1 MWNLDE
7 KKLQEMLDGFLN
19 FQEVWTLEKVKN
31 MTLEEYTNIKKDNP
45 NRDDFTFWIES
56 KLDNLGSIW
65 GGSAFKFG
73 IYRRNDESQK
83 ESSSG
88 RLYSQ
93 NYAWIAKYGNNE
105 NEAFNNIKEKII
117 QIIQASQDNN
127 LKTIEKIDFG
137 DAIKWKIAFHYQ
149 DVKNIK
155 IVNIFSKNV
164 LDLIS
169 LNEFKEKLK
178 IYQIHKKLLENKN
191 LSLVKMIENIA
202 IPLWNKYG
210 MDSQNYIDKMK
221 NLFSEYLNKKKLDKN
236 TINKYIQVIEN
247 ISKEFLK
254 ENLYSCDLFSFDQNI
269 NKLNKN
275 EEFKLKNSNGH
286 NMYSSALNYYKAFLI
301 DYYEQDIF
309 ITERVQSEESNM
321 KIIPLNQI
329 LYGSPGTGKTYHTID
344 KALEIISKEEKIQI
358 PSEDDR
364 INRKKIFDEY
374 VKNGQIVFTTFHQS
388 YGYEEF
394 VEGIKPMM
402 NNEANSQEIQYE
414 IKDGIFK
421 DICNRALENYENSNL
436 NTEELRE
443 KIKLREKVEK
453 FLNRLLETNEPI
465 SKTKGGNFFINS
477 FNNNTI
483 EIYSEDVERF
493 DGIFKLSLSTFITL
507 LKSNIEFNSA
517 VEMFKKVFD
526 RDYADRTHTYYFNL
540 VNKFKEYE
548 KQAVLKTEDNKI
560 SSNSLNSYIIII
572 DEINRGNVS
581 KIFGE
586 LITLIEPSK
595 RIGESEEL
603 KVTLPYSGEKFGVPK
618 NVYIIGTMNTA
629 DRSITSLDAA
639 LRRRFEFV
647 EMMPDPDLLK
657 NVFICKDVEN
667 PNKDEDYLGDDAKTE
682 GFAEILQNILISIN
696 KRIEFLL
703 DREKTIGHAFFM
715 SEAVKFNKDNW
726 CKSDEYEEDWYV
738 LSISKLKSIF
748 QNKIIPLLQE
758 YFYNDYALISAVLND
773 NGMIEKCEKDDKY
786 LQKIKNLDNVDS
798 EKIIYNIASF
808 DNKIWNDIKTYQ
820 AIYNDGENQSKN
832 DKQ

>member
-1 MWNLDE
+1 
-7 KKLQEMLDGFLN
+7 
-19 FQEVWTLEKVKN
+19 
-31 MTLEEYTNIKKDNP
+31 
-45 NRDDFTFWIES
+45 
-56 KLDNLGSIW
+56 
-65 GGSAFKFG
+65 
-73 IYRRNDESQK
+73 
-83 ESSSG
+83 
-88 RLYSQ
+88 
-93 NYAWIAKYGNNE
+93 
-105 NEAFNNIKEKII
+105 
-117 QIIQASQDNN
+117 
-127 LKTIEKIDFG
+127 
-137 DAIKWKIAFHYQ
+137 
-149 DVKNIK
+149 
-155 IVNIFSKNV
+155 

-286 NMYSSALNYYKAFLI
+286 NMYSSALNYYRAFLI

-394 VEGIKPMM
+394 VEGIKPIID
-402 NNEANSQEIQYE
+402 NDENSQEVKYDV
-414 IKDGIFK
+414 KDGIFK
-421 DICNRALENYENSNL
+421 ELCDKSLKNYILSMQNENEIDLDKLIFEFANYINQDFLNKGNEFPLENKVSIKKILLNFKDEYRSFSLGGSIKSPQSLTIDIIKRDYLNFKNKKILSFKDIKPKYDSQSDYHGNAIYYFMFYNKLKEFENIQN
-436 NTEELRE
+436 EKF
-443 KIKLREKVEK
+443 KIKK
-453 FLNRLLETNEPI
+453 
-465 SKTKGGNFFINS
+465 
-477 FNNNTI
+477 
-483 EIYSEDVERF
+483 EI
-493 DGIFKLSLSTFITL
+493 
-507 LKSNIEFNSA
+507 LK
-517 VEMFKKVFD
+517 
-526 RDYADRTHTYYFNL
+526 
-540 VNKFKEYE
+540 
-548 KQAVLKTEDNKI
+548 
-560 SSNSLNSYIIII
+560 SYIIII

-595 RIGESEEL
+595 RIGEKEEL
-603 KVTLPYSGEKFGVPK
+603 KVTLPYSGKEFGVPK

-629 DRSITSLDAA
+629 DRSITSLDTA
-639 LRRRFEFV
+639 LRRRFEFI
-647 EMMPDPDLLK
+647 EMMPDVSKLSMDCEGINLQELLK
-657 NVFICKDVEN
+657 
-667 PNKDEDYLGDDAKTE
+667 A
-682 GFAEILQNILISIN
+682 IN
-696 KRIEFLL
+696 TRIEYLL
-703 DREKTIGHAFFM
+703 DREKTIGHAFFI
-715 SEAVKFNKDNW
+715 SVENL
-726 CKSDEYEEDWYV
+726 ED
-738 LSISKLKSIF
+738 LKKVF
-748 QNKIIPLLQE
+748 KNKIIPLLQE
-758 YFYNDYALISAVLND
+758 YFYNDYALIDAVLNK
-773 NGMIEKCEKDDKY
+773 NGMLEISVENKDYLKNMTEFIESDKIVYKFSDSNNWSKDTFI
-786 LQKIKNLDNVDS
+786 KIY
-798 EKIIYNIASF
+798 E
-808 DNKIWNDIKTYQ
+808 
-820 AIYNDGENQSKN
+820 
-832 DKQ
+832 

>member
-286 NMYSSALNYYKAFLI
+286 NMYSSALNYYRAFLI

-394 VEGIKPMM
+394 VEGIKPIID
-402 NNEANSQEIQYE
+402 NDENSQEVKYDV
-414 IKDGIFK
+414 KDGIFK
-421 DICNRALENYENSNL
+421 ELCDKSLKNYILSMQNENEIDLDKLIFEFANYINQDFLNKGNEFPLENKVSIKKILLNFKDEYRSFSLGGSIKSPQSLTIDIIKRDYLNFKNKKILSFKDIKPKYDSQSDYHGNAIYYFMFYNKLKEFENIQN
-436 NTEELRE
+436 EKF
-443 KIKLREKVEK
+443 KIKK
-453 FLNRLLETNEPI
+453 
-465 SKTKGGNFFINS
+465 
-477 FNNNTI
+477 
-483 EIYSEDVERF
+483 EI
-493 DGIFKLSLSTFITL
+493 
-507 LKSNIEFNSA
+507 LK
-517 VEMFKKVFD
+517 
-526 RDYADRTHTYYFNL
+526 
-540 VNKFKEYE
+540 
-548 KQAVLKTEDNKI
+548 
-560 SSNSLNSYIIII
+560 SYIIII

-595 RIGESEEL
+595 RIGEKEEL
-603 KVTLPYSGEKFGVPK
+603 KVTLPYSGKEFGVPK

-629 DRSITSLDAA
+629 DRSITSLDTA
-639 LRRRFEFV
+639 LRRRFEFI
-647 EMMPDPDLLK
+647 EMMPDVSKLSMNCEGINLQELLK
-657 NVFICKDVEN
+657 
-667 PNKDEDYLGDDAKTE
+667 A
-682 GFAEILQNILISIN
+682 IN
-696 KRIEFLL
+696 TRIEYLL
-703 DREKTIGHAFFM
+703 DREKTIGHAFFI
-715 SEAVKFNKDNW
+715 SVENL
-726 CKSDEYEEDWYV
+726 ED
-738 LSISKLKSIF
+738 LKKVF
-748 QNKIIPLLQE
+748 KNKIIPLLQE
-758 YFYNDYALISAVLND
+758 YFYNDYALIYAVLNK
-773 NGMIEKCEKDDKY
+773 NGMLEISVENKDYLKNMTEFIESDKIVYKFSDSNNWSKDTFI
-786 LQKIKNLDNVDS
+786 KIY
-798 EKIIYNIASF
+798 E
-808 DNKIWNDIKTYQ
+808 
-820 AIYNDGENQSKN
+820 
-832 DKQ
+832 

>member
-236 TINKYIQVIEN
+236 TMNKYIQVIEN

-394 VEGIKPMM
+394 VEGIKPIID
-402 NNEANSQEIQYE
+402 NDENSQEVKYDV
-414 IKDGIFK
+414 KDGIFK
-421 DICNRALENYENSNL
+421 ELCDKSLKNYILSMQNENEIDLDKLIFEFANYINQDFLNKGNEFPLENKVSIKKILLNFKDEYRSFSLGGSIKSPQSLTIDIIKRDYLNFKNKKILSFKDIKPKYDSQSDYHGNAIYYFMFYNKLKEFENIQN
-436 NTEELRE
+436 EKF
-443 KIKLREKVEK
+443 KIKK
-453 FLNRLLETNEPI
+453 
-465 SKTKGGNFFINS
+465 
-477 FNNNTI
+477 
-483 EIYSEDVERF
+483 EI
-493 DGIFKLSLSTFITL
+493 
-507 LKSNIEFNSA
+507 LK
-517 VEMFKKVFD
+517 
-526 RDYADRTHTYYFNL
+526 
-540 VNKFKEYE
+540 
-548 KQAVLKTEDNKI
+548 
-560 SSNSLNSYIIII
+560 SYIIII

-595 RIGESEEL
+595 RIGEKEEL
-603 KVTLPYSGEKFGVPK
+603 KVTLPYSGKEFGVPK

-629 DRSITSLDAA
+629 DRSITSLDTA
-639 LRRRFEFV
+639 LRRRFEFI
-647 EMMPDPDLLK
+647 EMMPDVSKLSIDCEGINLQELLK
-657 NVFICKDVEN
+657 
-667 PNKDEDYLGDDAKTE
+667 A
-682 GFAEILQNILISIN
+682 IN
-696 KRIEFLL
+696 TRIEYLL
-703 DREKTIGHAFFM
+703 DREKTIGHAFF
-715 SEAVKFNKDNW
+715 
-726 CKSDEYEEDWYV
+726 
-738 LSISKLKSIF
+738 ISVENLESLKKVF
-748 QNKIIPLLQE
+748 KNRIIPLLQE
-758 YFYNDYALISAVLND
+758 YFYNDYALIDAVLNK
-773 NGMIEKCEKDDKY
+773 NGMLEISVENKDYLKNMTEFIESDKIVYKFSDSNNWNKDTFI
-786 LQKIKNLDNVDS
+786 KIYK
-798 EKIIYNIASF
+798 
-808 DNKIWNDIKTYQ
+808 
-820 AIYNDGENQSKN
+820 
-832 DKQ
+832 

>member
-1 MWNLDE
+1 MIE
-7 KKLQEMLDGFLN
+7 FLN
-19 FQEVWTLEKVKN
+19 EDRKKFKEYLIDFFHNAYNSDKLSSKDEIVNFDFLKNYGFCVKLSYGKGTISKIPWIIFIRTDTQEYKAS
-31 MTLEEYTNIKKDNP
+31 Y
-45 NRDDFTFWIES
+45 
-56 KLDNLGSIW
+56 
-65 GGSAFKFG
+65 G
-73 IYRRNDESQK
+73 IYVYCGIKRENGEIIVCIGESEDKTINYLAKNKVDDYNTQFNKKTYDYKNLNNDIDLIIDKIIENMQWFAKLPLNEIQDRNDLSKSNNK
-83 ESSSG
+83 EIRNDGSEMS
-88 RLYSQ
+88 
-93 NYAWIAKYGNNE
+93 N
-105 NEAFNNIKEKII
+105 
-117 QIIQASQDNN
+117 
-127 LKTIEKIDFG
+127 
-137 DAIKWKIAFHYQ
+137 
-149 DVKNIK
+149 
-155 IVNIFSKNV
+155 
-164 LDLIS
+164 
-169 LNEFKEKLK
+169 
-178 IYQIHKKLLENKN
+178 KKENKN
-191 LSLVKMIENIA
+191 LSL
-202 IPLWNKYG
+202 
-210 MDSQNYIDKMK
+210 
-221 NLFSEYLNKKKLDKN
+221 
-236 TINKYIQVIEN
+236 
-247 ISKEFLK
+247 
-254 ENLYSCDLFSFDQNI
+254 
-269 NKLNKN
+269 
-275 EEFKLKNSNGH
+275 
-286 NMYSSALNYYKAFLI
+286 
-301 DYYEQDIF
+301 
-309 ITERVQSEESNM
+309 
-321 KIIPLNQI
+321 NQI
-329 LYGSPGTGKTYHTID
+329 LYGPPGTGKTYHTID
-344 KALEIISKEEKIQI
+344 KALEILGENLESRDRDEK
-358 PSEDDR
+358 
-364 INRKKIFDEY
+364 KAKFDEY
-374 VKNGQIVFTTFHQS
+374 VKDGQIVFTTFHQS

-603 KVTLPYSGEKFGVPK
+603 KVTLPYSGKKFGVPK
-618 NVYIIGTMNTA
+618 NVYILGTMNTA
-629 DRSITSLDAA
+629 DRSITSLDTA

-726 CKSDEYEEDWYV
+726 CKPDEYEEDWYV

-758 YFYNDYALISAVLND
+758 YFYNDYALINEVLNH
-773 NGMIEKCEKDDKY
+773 NGMIKEDKKDDKY
-786 LQKIKNLDNVDS
+786 LQKIKNLDSVNS
-798 EKIIYNIASF
+798 ERSIYNIASF
-808 DNKIWNDIKTYQ
+808 DDKIWDKIEIYQ
-820 AIYNDGENQSKN
+820 AIYNDEIANKLKNENE
-832 DKQ
+832 

>member
-394 VEGIKPMM
+394 VEGIKPIID
-402 NNEANSQEIQYE
+402 NDENSQEVKYDV
-414 IKDGIFK
+414 KDGIFK
-421 DICNRALENYENSNL
+421 ELCDKSLKNYILSMQNENEIDLDKLIFEFANYINQDFLNKGNEFPLENKVSIKKILLNFKDEYRSFSLGGSIKSPQSLTIDIIKRDYLNFKNKKILSFKDIKPKYDSQSDYHGNAIYYFMFYNKLKEFENIQN
-436 NTEELRE
+436 EKF
-443 KIKLREKVEK
+443 KIKK
-453 FLNRLLETNEPI
+453 
-465 SKTKGGNFFINS
+465 
-477 FNNNTI
+477 
-483 EIYSEDVERF
+483 EI
-493 DGIFKLSLSTFITL
+493 
-507 LKSNIEFNSA
+507 LK
-517 VEMFKKVFD
+517 
-526 RDYADRTHTYYFNL
+526 
-540 VNKFKEYE
+540 
-548 KQAVLKTEDNKI
+548 
-560 SSNSLNSYIIII
+560 SYIIII

-586 LITLIEPSK
+586 L
-595 RIGESEEL
+595 
-603 KVTLPYSGEKFGVPK
+603 Y
-618 NVYIIGTMNTA
+618 N
-629 DRSITSLDAA
+629 
-639 LRRRFEFV
+639 
-647 EMMPDPDLLK
+647 
-657 NVFICKDVEN
+657 
-667 PNKDEDYLGDDAKTE
+667 
-682 GFAEILQNILISIN
+682 
-696 KRIEFLL
+696 L
-703 DREKTIGHAFFM
+703 DRT
-715 SEAVKFNKDNW
+715 
-726 CKSDEYEEDWYV
+726 
-738 LSISKLKSIF
+738 
-748 QNKIIPLLQE
+748 
-758 YFYNDYALISAVLND
+758 
-773 NGMIEKCEKDDKY
+773 
-786 LQKIKNLDNVDS
+786 
-798 EKIIYNIASF
+798 
-808 DNKIWNDIKTYQ
+808 
-820 AIYNDGENQSKN
+820 
-832 DKQ
+832 

>member
-286 NMYSSALNYYKAFLI
+286 NMYSSALNYYRAFLI

-329 LYGSPGTGKTYHTID
+329 LYGPPGTGKTYHTID
-344 KALEIISKEEKIQI
+344 KALEILGENLESRDEK
-358 PSEDDR
+358 
-364 INRKKIFDEY
+364 KAKFDEY
-374 VKNGQIVFTTFHQS
+374 VRKGQIVFTTFHQS

-394 VEGIKPMM
+394 VEGIKPIID
-402 NNEANSQEIQYE
+402 NDENSQEVKYDV
-414 IKDGIFK
+414 KDGIFK
-421 DICNRALENYENSNL
+421 ELCDKSLKNYILSMQNENEIDLDKLIFEFANYINQDFLNKGNEFPLENKVSIKKILLNFKDEYRSFSLGGSIKSPQSLTIDIIKRDYLNFKNKKILSFKDIKPKYDSQSDYHGNAIYYFMFYNKLKEFENIQN
-436 NTEELRE
+436 EKF
-443 KIKLREKVEK
+443 KIKK
-453 FLNRLLETNEPI
+453 
-465 SKTKGGNFFINS
+465 
-477 FNNNTI
+477 
-483 EIYSEDVERF
+483 EI
-493 DGIFKLSLSTFITL
+493 
-507 LKSNIEFNSA
+507 LK
-517 VEMFKKVFD
+517 
-526 RDYADRTHTYYFNL
+526 
-540 VNKFKEYE
+540 
-548 KQAVLKTEDNKI
+548 
-560 SSNSLNSYIIII
+560 SYIIII

-595 RIGESEEL
+595 RIGEKEEL

-618 NVYIIGTMNTA
+618 NVYIIGAMNTA
-629 DRSITSLDAA
+629 DRSITSLDTA

-647 EMMPDPDLLK
+647 EMMPDVSKLSMDCEGINLQELLK
-657 NVFICKDVEN
+657 
-667 PNKDEDYLGDDAKTE
+667 A
-682 GFAEILQNILISIN
+682 IN
-696 KRIEFLL
+696 TRIEYLL
-703 DREKTIGHAFFM
+703 DREKTIGHAFFV
-715 SEAVKFNKDNW
+715 SVENL
-726 CKSDEYEEDWYV
+726 ED
-738 LSISKLKSIF
+738 LKKVF

-758 YFYNDYALISAVLND
+758 YFYNDYALINAVLND
-773 NGMIEKCEKDDKY
+773 NDMIFEDKKDDKY
-786 LQKIKNLDNVDS
+786 LQKIKNLDSVNS
-798 EKIIYNIASF
+798 ERSIYNIASF
-808 DNKIWNDIKTYQ
+808 DDKIWDKIEIYQ
-820 AIYNDGENQSKN
+820 AIYNDEIANKLKNENE
-832 DKQ
+832 

>member
-286 NMYSSALNYYKAFLI
+286 NMYSSALNYYRAFLI

-329 LYGSPGTGKTYHTID
+329 LYGPPGTGKTYHTID
-344 KALEIISKEEKIQI
+344 KALEILGENLESRDEK
-358 PSEDDR
+358 
-364 INRKKIFDEY
+364 KAKFDEY
-374 VKNGQIVFTTFHQS
+374 VRKGQIVFTTFHQS

-394 VEGIKPMM
+394 VEDIKPIID
-402 NNEANSQEIQYE
+402 NDENSQEVKYDV
-414 IKDGIFK
+414 KDGIFK
-421 DICNRALENYENSNL
+421 ELCDKSLKNYILSMQNENEIDLDKLIFEFANYINQDFLNKGNEFPLENKVSIKKILLNFKDEYRSFSLGGSIKSPQSLTIDIIKRDYLNFKNKKILSFKDIKPKYDSQSDYHGNAIYYFMFYNKLKEFENIQN
-436 NTEELRE
+436 EKF
-443 KIKLREKVEK
+443 KIKK
-453 FLNRLLETNEPI
+453 
-465 SKTKGGNFFINS
+465 
-477 FNNNTI
+477 
-483 EIYSEDVERF
+483 EI
-493 DGIFKLSLSTFITL
+493 
-507 LKSNIEFNSA
+507 LK
-517 VEMFKKVFD
+517 
-526 RDYADRTHTYYFNL
+526 
-540 VNKFKEYE
+540 
-548 KQAVLKTEDNKI
+548 
-560 SSNSLNSYIIII
+560 SYIIII

-595 RIGESEEL
+595 RIGEKEEL

-629 DRSITSLDAA
+629 DRSITSLDTA

-647 EMMPDPDLLK
+647 EMMPDVSKLSMDCEGINLQELLK
-657 NVFICKDVEN
+657 
-667 PNKDEDYLGDDAKTE
+667 A
-682 GFAEILQNILISIN
+682 IN
-696 KRIEFLL
+696 TRIEYLL
-703 DREKTIGHAFFM
+703 DREKTIGHAFFV
-715 SEAVKFNKDNW
+715 SVENL
-726 CKSDEYEEDWYV
+726 ED
-738 LSISKLKSIF
+738 LKKVF

-758 YFYNDYALISAVLND
+758 YFYNDYALINAVLND
-773 NGMIEKCEKDDKY
+773 NDMIFEDKKDDKY
-786 LQKIKNLDNVDS
+786 LQKIKNLDSVNS
-798 EKIIYNIASF
+798 ERSIYNIASF
-808 DNKIWNDIKTYQ
+808 DDKIWDKIEIYQ
-820 AIYNDGENQSKN
+820 AIYNDEIANKLKNENE
-832 DKQ
+832 

>member
-394 VEGIKPMM
+394 VEGIKPIID
-402 NNEANSQEIQYE
+402 NDENSQEVKYDV
-414 IKDGIFK
+414 KDGIFK
-421 DICNRALENYENSNL
+421 ELCDKSLKNYILSMQNENEIDLDKLIFEFANYINQDFLNKGNEFPLENKVSIKKILLNFKDEYRSFSLGGSIKSPQSLTIDIIKRDYLNFKNKKILSFKDIKPKYDSQSDYHGNAIYYFMFYNKLKEFENIQN
-436 NTEELRE
+436 EKF
-443 KIKLREKVEK
+443 KIKK
-453 FLNRLLETNEPI
+453 
-465 SKTKGGNFFINS
+465 
-477 FNNNTI
+477 
-483 EIYSEDVERF
+483 EI
-493 DGIFKLSLSTFITL
+493 
-507 LKSNIEFNSA
+507 LK
-517 VEMFKKVFD
+517 
-526 RDYADRTHTYYFNL
+526 
-540 VNKFKEYE
+540 
-548 KQAVLKTEDNKI
+548 
-560 SSNSLNSYIIII
+560 SYIIII

-595 RIGESEEL
+595 RIGEKEEL

-629 DRSITSLDAA
+629 DRSITSLDTA

-647 EMMPDPDLLK
+647 EMMPDVSKLSMDCEGINLQELLK
-657 NVFICKDVEN
+657 
-667 PNKDEDYLGDDAKTE
+667 A
-682 GFAEILQNILISIN
+682 IN
-696 KRIEFLL
+696 TRIEYLL
-703 DREKTIGHAFFM
+703 DREKTIGHAFFV
-715 SEAVKFNKDNW
+715 SVENL
-726 CKSDEYEEDWYV
+726 ED
-738 LSISKLKSIF
+738 LKKVF

-758 YFYNDYALISAVLND
+758 YFYNDYALINAVLND
-773 NGMIEKCEKDDKY
+773 NDMIFEDKKDDKY
-786 LQKIKNLDNVDS
+786 LQKIKNLDSVNS
-798 EKIIYNIASF
+798 ERSIYNIASF
-808 DNKIWNDIKTYQ
+808 DDKIWDKIEIYQ
-820 AIYNDGENQSKN
+820 AIYNDEIANKLKNENE
-832 DKQ
+832 

>member
-286 NMYSSALNYYKAFLI
+286 NMYSSALNYYRAFLI

-394 VEGIKPMM
+394 VEGIKPIID
-402 NNEANSQEIQYE
+402 NDENSQEVKYDV
-414 IKDGIFK
+414 KDGIFK
-421 DICNRALENYENSNL
+421 ELCDKSLKNYILSMQNENEIDLDKLIFEFANYINQDFLNKGNEFPLENKVSIKKILLNFKDEYRSFSLGGSIKSPQSLTIDIIKRDYLNFKNKKILSFKDIKPKYDSQSDYHGNAIYYFMFYNKLKEFENIQN
-436 NTEELRE
+436 EKF
-443 KIKLREKVEK
+443 KIKK
-453 FLNRLLETNEPI
+453 
-465 SKTKGGNFFINS
+465 
-477 FNNNTI
+477 
-483 EIYSEDVERF
+483 EI
-493 DGIFKLSLSTFITL
+493 
-507 LKSNIEFNSA
+507 LK
-517 VEMFKKVFD
+517 
-526 RDYADRTHTYYFNL
+526 
-540 VNKFKEYE
+540 
-548 KQAVLKTEDNKI
+548 
-560 SSNSLNSYIIII
+560 SYIIII

-595 RIGESEEL
+595 RIGEKEEL
-603 KVTLPYSGEKFGVPK
+603 KVTLPYSGKEFGVPK

-629 DRSITSLDAA
+629 DRSITSLDTA
-639 LRRRFEFV
+639 LRRRFEFI
-647 EMMPDPDLLK
+647 EMMPDVSKLSMDCEGINLQELLK
-657 NVFICKDVEN
+657 
-667 PNKDEDYLGDDAKTE
+667 A
-682 GFAEILQNILISIN
+682 IN
-696 KRIEFLL
+696 TRIEYLL
-703 DREKTIGHAFFM
+703 DREKTIGHAFFV
-715 SEAVKFNKDNW
+715 SVENL
-726 CKSDEYEEDWYV
+726 ED
-738 LSISKLKSIF
+738 LKKVF

-758 YFYNDYALISAVLND
+758 YFYNDYALINAVLND
-773 NGMIEKCEKDDKY
+773 NGMIFEDKKDDKY
-786 LQKIKNLDNVDS
+786 LQKIKNLDSVNS
-798 EKIIYNIASF
+798 ERSIYNIASF
-808 DNKIWNDIKTYQ
+808 DDKIWDKIEIYQ
-820 AIYNDGENQSKN
+820 AIYNDEIANKLKNENE
-832 DKQ
+832 

>member
-286 NMYSSALNYYKAFLI
+286 NMYSSALNYYRAFLI

-344 KALEIISKEEKIQI
+344 KALEILGENLESRDEK
-358 PSEDDR
+358 
-364 INRKKIFDEY
+364 KAKFDEY

-394 VEGIKPMM
+394 VEGIKPHIDS
-402 NNEANSQEIQYE
+402 EENSKEIKYE

-421 DICNRALENYENSNL
+421 ELCEKALENRDS
-436 NTEELRE
+436 
-443 KIKLREKVEK
+443 IKNFNFYIDKLKEKVKIDDNNPEK
-453 FLNRLLETNEPI
+453 YFELPNTKYSIQYRNGKTFRI
-465 SKTKGGNFFINS
+465 KFDDMSKNHKDYPVSIDNIEKLYKTSNID
-477 FNNNTI
+477 
-483 EIYSEDVERF
+483 EIY
-493 DGIFKLSLSTFITL
+493 
-507 LKSNIEFNSA
+507 NSA
-517 VEMFKKVFD
+517 YVRAILNYLKLQGLEDYKEKDEKV
-526 RDYADRTHTYYFNL
+526 NL
-540 VNKFKEYE
+540 P
-548 KQAVLKTEDNKI
+548 
-560 SSNSLNSYIIII
+560 YIIII

-586 LITLIEPSK
+586 LITLIEASK
-595 RIGESEEL
+595 RIGEKEEL
-603 KVTLPYSGEKFGVPK
+603 KVTLPYSGKEFGVPK

-629 DRSITSLDAA
+629 DRSITSLDTA
-639 LRRRFEFV
+639 LRRRFEFI
-647 EMMPDPDLLK
+647 EMMPDVSKLSMDCEGINLQELLK
-657 NVFICKDVEN
+657 
-667 PNKDEDYLGDDAKTE
+667 A
-682 GFAEILQNILISIN
+682 IN
-696 KRIEFLL
+696 TRIEYLL
-703 DREKTIGHAFFM
+703 DREKTIGHAFFI
-715 SEAVKFNKDNW
+715 SVENL
-726 CKSDEYEEDWYV
+726 ED
-738 LSISKLKSIF
+738 LKKVF
-748 QNKIIPLLQE
+748 KNKIIPLLQE
-758 YFYNDYALISAVLND
+758 YFYNDYALIDAVLNK
-773 NGMIEKCEKDDKY
+773 NGMLEISVENKDYLKNMTEFIESDKIVYKFSDSNNWSKDTFI
-786 LQKIKNLDNVDS
+786 KIY
-798 EKIIYNIASF
+798 E
-808 DNKIWNDIKTYQ
+808 
-820 AIYNDGENQSKN
+820 
-832 DKQ
+832 